1 VNIRIVLAAATGF
14 GLVSATN
21 PARPNPEIR
30 IDDVSRFYALYDATA
45 GKPTTQQIQQQYL
58 DESSPG
64 LIEFAKLRSITS
76 ERIAAAIAKRP
87 EIYSKARRCA
97 ALMPRVKAR
106 LAIALAKLGTMY
118 PKAKFPP
125 VTIAVGR
132 GKPVGVG
139 NGTGVMIGLEALCA
153 TDIYQSDL
161 EGSFVHVIAH
171 EYAHVMQ
178 PAAQVE
184 DPNDTVL
191 KASLIEGGAE
201 FVAELVSGSVAN
213 PNLAGAA
220 KGRERDIETAFLADI
235 DKTANGSKWL
245 YNSPGTKDWPS
256 DLGYWVGYRI
266 TKAYYVRSKDKKAAV
281 REIIEMSEFKA
292 FLAKSGWQPG
302 IKLD

>member
-1 VNIRIVLAAATGF
+1 MLVLTIAPLLLGAA
-14 GLVSATN
+14 S
-21 PARPNPEIR
+21 PAKFAPEIR
-30 IDDVSRFYALYDATA
+30 VDDVTRFYALYDSTA
-45 GKPTTQQIQQQYL
+45 GKPTADQVQQQYL
-58 DESSPG
+58 DKSSPG
-64 LIEFAKLRSITS
+64 LVEFAKLRNITG
-76 ERIAAAIAKRP
+76 ERIAAAMAQRP
-87 EIYSKARRCA
+87 EIYLRARRCA
-97 ALMPRVKAR
+97 ALMPRVKSR
-106 LAIALAKLGTMY
+106 LAIALAKLARMY

-139 NGTGVMIGLEALCA
+139 NGSGVMIGLEALCA
-153 TDIYQSDL
+153 ADIYQSDL

-184 DPNDTVL
+184 DPSDTVL

-256 DLGYWVGYRI
+256 DLGYWVGYRV

-281 REIIEMSEFKA
+281 REIIQMSDFKA
-292 FLAKSGWQPG
+292 FLAKSGWHPG
-302 IKLD
+302 IKLN